1 MSLTLLPAV
10 DVRDGKAVRLRQGES
25 GSETDYGSPLEA
37 ARTWAEA
44 GAEWIHLVDLDA
56 AFGTGNNRA
65 QLREIVHELGDKVN
79 IEMSG
84 GVRDDDSL
92 SAALEAG
99 AARVNIGTAA
109 LENPE
114 WTASVIKRY
123 GDRVAIGLDVRG
135 HTLAARGWVKEGGD
149 LFETMKFLDSV
160 GCSRYVVTD
169 VARDGM
175 MSGPNIDLL
184 REVAERTDNHAVK
197 LGVFVDEALDFL
209 DSHGLPLEAVAVS
222 CGPGSYTGL
231 RIGVSMA
238 KGICYGRGVKLIAV
252 PTLDLMAV
260 PVLLGEHPEQEDALI
275 VPMLDARR
283 MEVYAEV
290 LDRSLKVVRPIQ
302 ADIVDAETYKEYLD
316 GHHVYF
322 FGNGAAKCMET
333 INHPHA
339 HLVEGIEPLA
349 KNMAPLAEK
358 RFVEGK
364 FEDVAYFVPFY
375 LKDFVAKMPK
385 KLI

>member
-1 MSLTLLPAV
+1 MRIFATYLRIYFLIMSCIL
-10 DVRDGKAVRLRQGES
+10 
-25 GSETDYGSPLEA
+25 
-37 ARTWAEA
+37 
-44 GAEWIHLVDLDA
+44 
-56 AFGTGNNRA
+56 
-65 QLREIVHELGDKVN
+65 N
-79 IEMSG
+79 IETSTD
-84 GVRDDDSL
+84 VCS
-92 SAALEAG
+92 
-99 AARVNIGTAA
+99 
-109 LENPE
+109 
-114 WTASVIKRY
+114 
-123 GDRVAIGLDVRG
+123 VAISDSGQVIFI
-135 HTLAARGWVKEGGD
+135 KED
-149 LFETMKFLDSV
+149 H
-160 GCSRYVVTD
+160 
-169 VARDGM
+169 
-175 MSGPNIDLL
+175 SGP
-184 REVAERTDNHAVK
+184 NHAVK
-197 LGVFVDEALDFL
+197 LGVYVDEALDFL

-252 PTLDLMAV
+252 PTLELMAV
-260 PVLLGEHPEQEDALI
+260 PVLLGEHPEDEDALI

-290 LDRSLKVVRPIQ
+290 LDRALKVVRPIQ
-302 ADIVDAETYKEYLD
+302 ADIVDADTYKEYLD
-316 GHHVYF
+316 QHHVYF

-333 INHPHA
+333 INHPNA